1 MGDGV
6 YPDAALELATR
17 AELSQPCVITDPA
30 GPDNTIVY
38 VTPEFERQTGYNASE
53 AIGRNCRFMQGPGT
67 DAAAVAKI
75 RAALAAHQSVRVT
88 ILNYRRDGSPFINRI
103 AIRPVFGST
112 GALQAFVGVQRVLAM
127 EPKGI
132 VSRYSSRTL
141 VTAGGGTWGA
151 SALERRHR

>member
-6 YPDAALELATR
+6 YTDGVLALATR
-17 AELSQPCVITDPA
+17 AELCQPCVIVDPA
-30 GPDNTIVY
+30 GPDSPIVY
-38 VTPEFERQTGYNASE
+38 VTPEFEAQTGYAAAE
-53 AIGRNCRFMQGPGT
+53 AIGRNCRFLQGPGT
-67 DAAAVAKI
+67 DPASVTKI
-75 RAALAAHQSVRVT
+75 RKALAAQEAVRVT
-88 ILNYRRDGSPFINRI
+88 ILNYRRDGSPFMNRL

-132 VSRYSSRTL
+132 VSRYTSGVL
-141 VTAGGGTWGA
+141 VGAGREAMGA